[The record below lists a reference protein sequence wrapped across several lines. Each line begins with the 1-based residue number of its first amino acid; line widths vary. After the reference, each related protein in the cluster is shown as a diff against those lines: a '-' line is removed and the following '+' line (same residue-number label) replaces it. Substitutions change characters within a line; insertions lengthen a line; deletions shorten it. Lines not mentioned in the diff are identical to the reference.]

1 MRRVRAASALFG
13 GYQHPTQMIAVGF
26 GLAIFAGSLLLSLP
40 AATAPGQTTTW
51 MTAVWTATAAVSL
64 TGLIIVDTPTHWSM
78 FGEVVI
84 LGLVQIGGLGI
95 MTLATVFTV
104 LVSGRLGLRARLF
117 AQAETKTPTMA
128 DMRTVVRKVVV
139 FSLVCEAVAAAVF
152 TARLMMG
159 YGESFGSAL
168 YLGVFHGVSSFN
180 NSGFTLW
187 SDNIMGFVGDPW
199 ICLTIAAAVIVG
211 GLGFP
216 VVFELLR
223 SWRHPGRW
231 SVLTMITVYA
241 TLFLLVLGTLVYLAT
256 EWRNPGTLGGLDD
269 SSKLLAAFFLSAMV
283 RTAGFNSIDTGEL
296 HPSSWLLTDV
306 MMFIGGGSAGT
317 AGGIKVTT
325 LGLLAFV
332 IWAELRG
339 EPRVNVRHRQVP
351 DTAQRQAVV
360 VTAMSAAL
368 VAFCT
373 YVLLVLTPHGLDQVL
388 FEVIAAFST
397 AGLSTGITNE
407 IPPAGHVLLIVLM
420 FVGRIGPLTIGSALA
435 LKERARRYELP
446 EERMIVG

>member
-1 MRRVRAASALFG
+1 MKRVRAASALFG

-26 GLAIFAGSLLLSLP
+26 GLAILLGALLLSLP
-40 AATAPGQTTTW
+40 AATAAGQTTDWT
-51 MTAVWTATAAVSL
+51 TAVWTATAAVSL
-64 TGLIIVDTPTHWSM
+64 TGLTIVDTPVHWSA
-78 FGEVVI
+78 FGEVI
-84 LGLVQIGGLGI
+84 IIGLVQIGGLGI

-128 DMRTVVRKVVV
+128 GMRSVVRKVVV
-139 FSLVCEAVAAAVF
+139 YSLVCEAVTAAVF
-152 TARLMMG
+152 TVRFMTG
-159 YGESFGSAL
+159 YGEGFGRAL
-168 YLGVFHGVSSFN
+168 YLGVFHGVSAFN
-180 NSGFTLW
+180 NAGFTLW
-187 SDNIMGFVGDPW
+187 SDSLVRFAGDPW
-199 ICLTIAAAVIVG
+199 ICLTVAAAVIVG

-231 SVLTMITVYA
+231 SVLTTITVFA
-241 TLFLLVLGTLVYLAT
+241 TLVLLVLGTLVYLAT
-256 EWRNPGTLGGLDD
+256 EWHNPGTLGGLDD
-269 SSKLLAAFFLSAMV
+269 SGKLLGAFFLSAMA
-283 RTAGFNSIDTGEL
+283 RTAGFNSVDIGDL
-296 HPSSWLLTDV
+296 YPSSWLLSDV
-306 MMFIGGGSAGT
+306 LMFIGGGSAGT

-325 LGLLAFV
+325 LGLLLFV

-339 EPRVNVRHRQVP
+339 EPKVNVRHRQVP
-351 DTAQRQAVV
+351 ETAQRQAVV
-360 VTAMSAAL
+360 VTAMSGAL
-368 VAFCT
+368 VVFST
-373 YVLLVLTPHGLDQVL
+373 YVLLVLTPHSLDRVL
-388 FEVIAAFST
+388 FEVTAAFST
-397 AGLSTGITNE
+397 AGLTTGITNE